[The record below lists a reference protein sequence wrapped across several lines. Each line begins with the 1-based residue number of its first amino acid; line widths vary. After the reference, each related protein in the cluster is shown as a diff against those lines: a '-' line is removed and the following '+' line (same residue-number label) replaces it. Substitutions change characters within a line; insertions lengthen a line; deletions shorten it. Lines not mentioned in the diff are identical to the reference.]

1 MKLKC
6 KFVINSVAG
15 ELLAVPVGKESGFRG
30 YIRLNETGKD
40 IFELL
45 KKDTDRGKII
55 SALKN
60 KYPDAKEDEIIESV
74 DNILSKLNSAELI
87 V

>member
-6 KFVINSVAG
+6 KFVINTIAG
-15 ELLAVPVGKESGFRG
+15 ETVAVPVGGENDFNG

-45 KKDTDRGKII
+45 ERETDREGIVA
-55 SALKN
+55 ALMK
-60 KYPDAKEDEIIESV
+60 KYPEAEESEICESV
-74 DNILSKLNSAELI
+74 DSIIEKLSGAKLL